1 MVTNYNHNLIDN
13 GNGKTIKLIEGPY
26 PEVVVYIY
34 YLHLVNLHVY
44 TINIIITY
52 LAIWIDLKKKIFY
65 FIYNFTYY
73 RYYLKK
79 EIFIVEIECLM

>member
-1 MVTNYNHNLIDN
+1 MKQYILHICLVTNYNHNLIDN

-52 LAIWIDLKKKIFY
+52 LAIWIDLKKKSLILY
-65 FIYNFTYY
+65 TTLHIIDTT
-73 RYYLKK
+73 
-79 EIFIVEIECLM
+79 